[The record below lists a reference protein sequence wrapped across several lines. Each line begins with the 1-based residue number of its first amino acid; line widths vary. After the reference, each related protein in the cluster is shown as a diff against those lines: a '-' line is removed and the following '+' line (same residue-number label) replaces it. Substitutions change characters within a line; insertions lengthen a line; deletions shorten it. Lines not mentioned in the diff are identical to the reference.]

1 MAVMNMKF
9 RNLIAIAFLFA
20 LSACKTE
27 DVLPIIKPDL
37 GSLVS
42 LSLNANNIAEAG
54 GTAELTAT
62 LSKVSSVDV
71 EVKLAYS
78 GKATLEKDFSSN
90 LSIVI
95 AAGTLSNT
103 TTLLA
108 IQDTLKEGVEDV
120 IISVD
125 TVFGGGEDG
134 TQIIG
139 LNIEDDDAP
148 ASFNLLLNEIL
159 YDPSNAGLDGDANGD
174 GVYAQNEDEFLELIN
189 NSSKPIDVSGF
200 KIFDATALSSST
212 PRHIIPSGTII
223 QPLKALLIFGGGTPT
238 GTFGGAL
245 VQKSTSGDM
254 NLNNAGDILTIT
266 DADNNV
272 ILSFDITPL
281 SDNPNESYT
290 RNPDL
295 IGVFEQ
301 HSASTTLKFSPGTKL
316 NGSPF

>member
-1 MAVMNMKF
+1 MYKKMNF
-9 RNLIAIAFLFA
+9 LVAIALLFA
-20 LSACKTE
+20 FGACKTE
-27 DVLPIIKPDL
+27 DVAPIIKPDL

-42 LSLNANNIAEAG
+42 LSVNANNIAEAG

-62 LSKVSSVDV
+62 LSKVSNVDV
-71 EVKLAYS
+71 EVKLAYA

-90 LSIVI
+90 LTIVI
-95 AAGTLSNT
+95 AAGSLSNAT
-103 TTLLA
+103 SILA
-108 IQDTLKEGVEDV
+108 IQDTLKEGVEDI

-134 TQIIG
+134 EQLVG

-159 YDPSNAGLDGDANGD
+159 YDPSNAGLQGDANGD

-200 KIFDATALSSST
+200 KIFDASALSSST
-212 PRHIIPSGTII
+212 PRHIIPNGTII

-238 GTFGGAL
+238 GTFGGATI
-245 VQKSTSGDM
+245 QKSTSGDM

-266 DADNNV
+266 DSVNNV
-272 ILSFDITPL
+272 ILTFDITPL
-281 SDNPNESYT
+281 SDNPNESFT

-295 IGVFEQ
+295 IGAFEQ
-301 HSASTTLKFSPGTKL
+301 HSASTALKFSPGTKI

>member
-1 MAVMNMKF
+1 MAIMNKKF
-9 RNLIAIAFLFA
+9 RNLIAMGFLFA

-78 GKATLEKDFSSN
+78 GKAILEKDFSSN
-90 LSIVI
+90 LTIVI
-95 AAGTLSNT
+95 AAGSLSNAT
-103 TTLLA
+103 SILA
-108 IQDTLKEGVEDV
+108 IQDTLKEGVEDI

-125 TVFGGGEDG
+125 TVYGGGEDG
-134 TQIIG
+134 EQLIG

-159 YDPSNAGLDGDANGD
+159 YDPSNTGLEGDANGD

-200 KIFDATALSSST
+200 KIFDATAFSSNT
-212 PRHIIPSGTII
+212 PRHIIPGGTII

-245 VQKSTSGDM
+245 VQKSTSGDL

-266 DADNNV
+266 DSVNNV
-272 ILSFDITPL
+272 ILTFDITPL

-295 IGVFEQ
+295 IGAFEQ
-301 HSASTTLKFSPGTKL
+301 HSASAALKFSPGTKIDKT
-316 NGSPF
+316 SF